1 MKGLKFAKVSVNN
14 ACAPRNS
21 AREVLGCINE
31 LRFFERVA
39 ARMFISG
46 FLLFRRI
53 LSQWISILLASEEEN
68 LNDNPK
74 SRLCCPC
81 LRHYERQLAFEHISL
96 ARTCC

>member
-1 MKGLKFAKVSVNN
+1 MKGVKFAKVSVNN

-21 AREVLGCINE
+21 AREVLGCMNE

-53 LSQWISILLASEEEN
+53 LSQWISLLLASEEEN

-81 LRHYERQLAFEHISL
+81 LRHYEGQLAFEHISL